1 MLYESTTFGPNT
13 MTSGLWVLPS
23 DPKGQRKVLR
33 QVAASPHL
41 VAAMMALAKSKEGLN
56 NAELDDTIND
66 NSEWMTLWV
75 IRQLTAL
82 GFIEFK
88 IDIFGDP
95 AKNRITELG
104 RQALSMMTGQPPQ
117 KPPPPTR
124 APAPPVTQPA
134 APKTS

>member
-1 MLYESTTFGPNT
+1 MP
-13 MTSGLWVLPS
+13 SGLWVWPS

-41 VAAMMALAKSKEGLN
+41 MAAIMALAKSKEGLS
-56 NAELDDTIND
+56 NAELDDAIND

-88 IDIFGDP
+88 IDLFGDP
-95 AKNRITELG
+95 AKYRLTELG
-104 RQALSMMTGQPPQ
+104 RQALPIITGQPLQ
-117 KPPPPTR
+117 KPPAPPPAR
-124 APAPPVTQPA
+124 APAPPVPQPV
-134 APKTS
+134 APKTA